1 MLKQINNV
9 KGDLNLD
16 LLDGEQY
23 LTSLLDQ
30 FKPLKSHTSAC
41 CDVLTVS

>member
-1 MLKQINNV
+1 MLKQLNNV

-16 LLDGEQY
+16 LLDSEQY

-30 FKPLKSHTSAC
+30 FKPLKSHISAC